1 MPDEPDRDDRGQYVE
16 TLPAE
21 EVLAFLRRHD
31 EPMTATDVGETFDVT
46 NRTALNKLEK
56 LHDRGAIER
65 KQVGARAVVWW
76 TTDGSGS
83 DPQGRSRGRGP
94 PDTSRR

>member
-31 EPMTATDVGETFDVT
+31 EPMTATDVGEAFGVT
-46 NRTALNKLEK
+46 NCTALYKLEE

-76 TTDGSGS
+76 TTDSGA